1 MMNNTTAIATVN
13 TTIVA
18 NNNSHIIG
26 KDNKGRETVIPMI
39 TSIEQYSSLFPT
51 QSWSAL
57 TPRDMLWEG
66 VGKDVSHCLDTDAVF
81 ELAGLNYGIEKV
93 PAYIRLEDISSKK
106 NYLKFRKVV
115 REEIFTQDVIDKVIN
130 DLTDEEKEKE
140 VIETGLIQIPMYAVI
155 RDDNYTFLG
164 IGTERLNP
172 LANEKTRELCNVLF
186 SLGFR
191 FENAGVFDG
200 GKVTYVSMKWK
211 GDVLSGEKMD
221 YYVVIINSFDGTKPF
236 GIYITPVR
244 ISCKNTMNLAIK
256 RAVRFWKIKHTR
268 TAEIRLNE
276 VQESL
281 MAFDHYIK
289 GLDTEIDR
297 MKMLTLNDKKVMS
310 FFETLFP
317 VENGMTQ
324 RMIDNAMKQRE
335 ELAYRYLN
343 APDLDGMEQSAFR
356 LMCAVTDFA
365 DHTAPQR
372 TTQNWKANRFLKN
385 MSGANELIDMTQQF
399 IDSQF

>member
-1 MMNNTTAIATVN
+1 MMNNNTIATVN
-13 TTIVA
+13 TAIVT
-18 NNNSHIIG
+18 NDSHIIG
-26 KDNKGRETVIPMI
+26 KDSKGRDTIIPMI
-39 TSIEQYSSLFPT
+39 TSVSQYSTLFPT
-51 QSWSAL
+51 QSWEAL
-57 TPRDMLWEG
+57 SPRDMLWDG
-66 VGKDVSHCLDTDAVF
+66 VGKDVSHCLSTDAVF

-93 PAYIRLEDISSKK
+93 PTYIKR
-106 NYLKFRKVV
+106 
-115 REEIFTQDVIDKVIN
+115 N
-130 DLTDEEKEKE
+130 DFYGKSLNGFDL
-140 VIETGLIQIPMYAVI
+140 IAQGSDLIQIPVYAIV
-155 RDDNYTFLG
+155 RDDNVTYLG
-164 IGTERLNP
+164 NGTERLNP

-211 GDVLSGEKMD
+211 GDVLSGEAMD

-256 RAVRFWKIKHTR
+256 QAVRFWKIKHTR

-276 VQESL
+276 VQQSL

-324 RMIDNAMKQRE
+324 RMIDNSMRQRE

-343 APDLDGMEQSAFR
+343 APDLDGMEQSGFR

-365 DHTAPQR
+365 DHAMPQR
-372 TTQNWKANRFLKN
+372 NTQNWKANRFLKN

>member
-1 MMNNTTAIATVN
+1 MTNNTTLATVN
-13 TTIVA
+13 TAIVA
-18 NNNSHIIG
+18 DNNSHIIG
-26 KDNKGRETVIPMI
+26 KDNKGRDTIIPMI
-39 TSIEQYSSLFPT
+39 TSIEQYSTLFPT

-57 TPRDMLWEG
+57 TPRDMLWDG
-66 VGKDVSHCLDTDAVF
+66 VGKDVSHCLSTDAVF
-81 ELAGLNYGIEKV
+81 ELAGLNYGIKKV
-93 PAYIRLEDISSKK
+93 PTYIKRGDFYDNSL
-106 NYLKFRKVV
+106 NGF
-115 REEIFTQDVIDKVIN
+115 
-130 DLTDEEKEKE
+130 DLIAQGSE
-140 VIETGLIQIPMYAVI
+140 LIQIPVYAIV
-155 RDDNYTFLG
+155 RDDNVTYLG
-164 IGTERLNP
+164 NGTERLNP

-211 GDVLSGEKMD
+211 GDVLSGEAMD

-276 VQESL
+276 VQQSL
-281 MAFDHYIK
+281 MAFDHYIR

-297 MKMLTLNDKKVMS
+297 MKMLTMNDDKVKS

-317 VENGMTQ
+317 IENGMTQ

-343 APDLDGMEQSAFR
+343 APDLDGMEQSGFR

-365 DHTAPQR
+365 DHAMPQR
-372 TTQNWKANRFLKN
+372 NTQNWKANRFLKN

>member
-1 MMNNTTAIATVN
+1 MTNNTTLATVN
-13 TTIVA
+13 TAIVA
-18 NNNSHIIG
+18 DNNSHIIG
-26 KDNKGRETVIPMI
+26 KDNKGRDTIIPMI
-39 TSIEQYSSLFPT
+39 TSIEQYSTLFPT

-57 TPRDMLWEG
+57 TPRDMLWDG
-66 VGKDVSHCLDTDAVF
+66 VGKDVSHCLSTDAVF
-81 ELAGLNYGIEKV
+81 ELAGLNYGIKKV
-93 PAYIRLEDISSKK
+93 PTYIKRGDFHDNSL
-106 NYLKFRKVV
+106 NGF
-115 REEIFTQDVIDKVIN
+115 
-130 DLTDEEKEKE
+130 DLIAKGSD
-140 VIETGLIQIPMYAVI
+140 LIQIPVFAIV
-155 RDDNYTFLG
+155 RDDNVTYLG
-164 IGTERLNP
+164 NGTERLNP
-172 LANEKTRELCNVLF
+172 LANEKTRELCDVLF

-256 RAVRFWKIKHTR
+256 KAVRFWKIKHTR

-276 VQESL
+276 VQQSL

-297 MKMLTLNDKKVMS
+297 MKLLTLNDKKVMS

-324 RMIDNAMKQRE
+324 RMIDNSMRQRE

-343 APDLDGMEQSAFR
+343 APDLDGMEQSGFR

-365 DHTAPQR
+365 DHAMPQR
-372 TTQNWKANRFLKN
+372 NTQNWKANRFLKN
-385 MSGANELIDMTQQF
+385 MSGANELIDTTQRF

>member
-1 MMNNTTAIATVN
+1 MMNNNTIATVN
-13 TTIVA
+13 TAIVA
-18 NNNSHIIG
+18 DDSYTIG
-26 KDNKGRETVIPMI
+26 KDNKGRDTIIPMI
-39 TSIEQYSSLFPT
+39 TSVSQYSTLFPT
-51 QSWSAL
+51 QSWEAL
-57 TPRDMLWEG
+57 SPRDMLWDG
-66 VGKDVSHCLDTDAVF
+66 VGKDVSHCLSTDAVF
-81 ELAGLNYGIEKV
+81 ELAGLNYGIKKV
-93 PAYIRLEDISSKK
+93 PTYIKRSDFSSKS
-106 NYLKFRKVV
+106 LDGF
-115 REEIFTQDVIDKVIN
+115 
-130 DLTDEEKEKE
+130 DLIAQGSD
-140 VIETGLIQIPMYAVI
+140 LIQIPVYAIV
-155 RDDNYTFLG
+155 RDDNVTYLG
-164 IGTERLNP
+164 NGTERLNP

-211 GDVLSGEKMD
+211 GDVLSGEAMD

-256 RAVRFWKIKHTR
+256 KAVRFWKIKHTR

-276 VQESL
+276 VQQSL

-297 MKMLTLNDKKVMS
+297 MKMLTINDDKVKS

-343 APDLDGMEQSAFR
+343 APDLDGMEQSGFR

-365 DHTAPQR
+365 DHTMPQR
-372 TTQNWKANRFLKN
+372 NTQNWKANRFLKN

>member
-1 MMNNTTAIATVN
+1 MANNTTLATVN
-13 TTIVA
+13 TAIVA
-18 NNNSHIIG
+18 NDSYTIG
-26 KDNKGRETVIPMI
+26 KDNKGRDTIIPMI
-39 TSIEQYSSLFPT
+39 TSIEQYSTLFPT

-57 TPRDMLWEG
+57 TPRDMLWDG
-66 VGKDVSHCLDTDAVF
+66 VGKDVSHCLSTDAVF
-81 ELAGLNYGIEKV
+81 ELAGLNFKVRKV
-93 PAYIRLEDISSKK
+93 PTYIDR
-106 NYLKFRKVV
+106 
-115 REEIFTQDVIDKVIN
+115 N
-130 DLTDEEKEKE
+130 DFLDDEEALMNFDSVANGSEIIQTPLYAIVRKNMIILGDGKE
-140 VIETGLIQIPMYAVI
+140 G
-155 RDDNYTFLG
+155 F
-164 IGTERLNP
+164 NP
-172 LANEKTRELCNVLF
+172 LANEKTRELCDILF
-186 SLGFR
+186 NLGFR
-191 FENAGVFDG
+191 FENAGVFDE

-211 GDVLSGEKMD
+211 GDVLSGEAMD

-281 MAFDHYIK
+281 MAFDHYIR

-297 MKMLTLNDKKVMS
+297 MKMLTINDDKVKS

-317 VENGMTQ
+317 IENGMTQ
-324 RMIDNAMKQRE
+324 RLIDSALKKRE

-343 APDLDGMEQSAFR
+343 APDLDGMENSAFR
-356 LMCAVTDFA
+356 LMCAVTDYE
-365 DHTAPQR
+365 DHKAPLKNTA
-372 TTQNWKANRFLKN
+372 TWKANRFLKN
-385 MSGANELIDMTQQF
+385 MSGANELIDITQQF

>member
-1 MMNNTTAIATVN
+1 MTNNTTLATVN
-13 TTIVA
+13 TAIVA
-18 NNNSHIIG
+18 NDSYTIG
-26 KDNKGRETVIPMI
+26 KDNKGRDTIIPMI
-39 TSIEQYSSLFPT
+39 TSVEQYSTLFST

-57 TPRDMLWEG
+57 TPRDMLWDG
-66 VGKDVSHCLDTDAVF
+66 VGKDVSHCLSTDAVF
-81 ELAGLNYGIEKV
+81 ELAGLNYGIKKV
-93 PAYIRLEDISSKK
+93 PTYIKRGDFCDNSL
-106 NYLKFRKVV
+106 
-115 REEIFTQDVIDKVIN
+115 N
-130 DLTDEEKEKE
+130 DFDLIAQGSE
-140 VIETGLIQIPMYAVI
+140 LIQIPVYAIV
-155 RDDNYTFLG
+155 RDDNVTYLG
-164 IGTERLNP
+164 NGTERLNP

-211 GDVLSGEKMD
+211 GDVLSGEVMD

-276 VQESL
+276 VQQSL
-281 MAFDHYIK
+281 MAFDHYIR

-297 MKMLTLNDKKVMS
+297 MKMLTMNDNKVKS

-317 VENGMTQ
+317 IENGMTQ

-343 APDLDGMEQSAFR
+343 APDLDGMEQSGFR

-372 TTQNWKANRFLKN
+372 TTQNWKANRFLRN

>member
-1 MMNNTTAIATVN
+1 MMNNNTTAIATVN
-13 TTIVA
+13 TAIVT
-18 NNNSHIIG
+18 NDSHIIG
-26 KDNKGRETVIPMI
+26 KDSKGRDTIIPMI
-39 TSIEQYSSLFPT
+39 TSVSQYSTLFPT
-51 QSWSAL
+51 QSWEAL
-57 TPRDMLWEG
+57 SPRDMLWDG
-66 VGKDVSHCLDTDAVF
+66 VGKDVSHCLSTDAVF
-81 ELAGLNYGIEKV
+81 ELAGLNYGIKKV
-93 PAYIRLEDISSKK
+93 PTYIKRSDFSSKS
-106 NYLKFRKVV
+106 LDGF
-115 REEIFTQDVIDKVIN
+115 
-130 DLTDEEKEKE
+130 DLIAQGSD
-140 VIETGLIQIPMYAVI
+140 LIQIPVYAIV
-155 RDDNYTFLG
+155 RDDNVTYLG
-164 IGTERLNP
+164 NGTERLNP

-211 GDVLSGEKMD
+211 GDVLSGEAMD

-256 RAVRFWKIKHTR
+256 KAVRFWKIKHTR

-276 VQESL
+276 VQQSL

-297 MKMLTLNDKKVMS
+297 MKMLTINDDKVKS

-343 APDLDGMEQSAFR
+343 APDLDGMEQSGFR

-365 DHTAPQR
+365 DHTMPQR
-372 TTQNWKANRFLKN
+372 NTQNWKANRFLKN
-385 MSGANELIDMTQQF
+385 MSGANELIDTTQRF

>member
-1 MMNNTTAIATVN
+1 MTNNTALATINTAI
-13 TTIVA
+13 VA
-18 NNNSHIIG
+18 DNNSHIIG
-26 KDNKGRETVIPMI
+26 KDNKGRDTIIPMI
-39 TSIEQYSSLFPT
+39 TSIEQYSTLFPT

-57 TPRDMLWEG
+57 TPRDMLWDG
-66 VGKDVSHCLDTDAVF
+66 VGKDVSHCLSTDAVF
-81 ELAGLNYGIEKV
+81 ELAGLNYGIKKV
-93 PAYIRLEDISSKK
+93 PTYIKRGDFYDNSL
-106 NYLKFRKVV
+106 NGF
-115 REEIFTQDVIDKVIN
+115 
-130 DLTDEEKEKE
+130 DLIAQGSE
-140 VIETGLIQIPMYAVI
+140 LIQIPVYAIV
-155 RDDNYTFLG
+155 RDDNVTYLG
-164 IGTERLNP
+164 NGTERLNP

-211 GDVLSGEKMD
+211 GDVLSGEVMD

-256 RAVRFWKIKHTR
+256 KAVRFWKIKHTR

-276 VQESL
+276 VQQSL

-297 MKMLTLNDKKVMS
+297 MKMLTINDDKVKS

-317 VENGMTQ
+317 IENGMTQ

-343 APDLDGMEQSAFR
+343 APDLDGMEQSGFR

-372 TTQNWKANRFLKN
+372 MTQNWKANRFLKN

>member
-1 MMNNTTAIATVN
+1 MANNTTLATVN
-13 TTIVA
+13 TAITT
-18 NNNSHIIG
+18 NDSYIIG
-26 KDNKGRETVIPMI
+26 KDNKGKDVVIPVI
-39 TSIEQYSSLFPT
+39 KSIEQYSDLFPT

-57 TPRDMLWEG
+57 QFRDYLWNG
-66 VGKDVSHCLDTDAVF
+66 VGKDVSHCLNTDAVF
-81 ELAGLNYGIEKV
+81 ELAGLNYGIKKV
-93 PAYIRLEDISSKK
+93 PTYINLEDISSEK
-106 NYLKFRKVV
+106 NFLRFSRAV
-115 REEIFTQDVIDKVIN
+115 REEIFTPDVVDKLID
-130 DLTDEEKEKE
+130 DLTDEGKEE
-140 VIETGLIQIPMYAVI
+140 EIVGTGLIQIPMYSII
-155 RDDNYTFLG
+155 RDDNYAFLG

-191 FENAGVFDG
+191 YENAGVFDG

-211 GDVLSGEKMD
+211 GDVLSGEKFD
-221 YYVVIINSFDGTKPF
+221 YYVVIINSFDQTKPF

-256 RAVRFWKIKHTR
+256 KAVRFWKIKHTR
-268 TAEIRLNE
+268 TAEIRLQE

-297 MKMLTLNDKKVMS
+297 MKLLTINDKKVMS

-317 VENGMTQ
+317 IENGMTQ
-324 RMIDNAMKQRE
+324 RMIDNAMKQRN

-343 APDLDGMEQSAFR
+343 APDLDGMEQSGFR

-365 DHTAPQR
+365 DHTLPQR
-372 TTQNWKANRFLKN
+372 NTQNWKANRFLKN
-385 MSGANELIDMTQQF
+385 MSGANELIDMTQRF

>member
-1 MMNNTTAIATVN
+1 MMNNNTTAIATVN
-13 TTIVA
+13 TTAIVT
-18 NNNSHIIG
+18 NNDSHIIG
-26 KDNKGRETVIPMI
+26 KDNKGRDTIIPMI
-39 TSIEQYSSLFPT
+39 TSIEQYSTLFPT
-51 QSWSAL
+51 QSWNAL
-57 TPRDMLWEG
+57 TPRDMLWDG
-66 VGKDVSHCLDTDAVF
+66 VGKDVSHCLNTDAVF
-81 ELAGLNYGIEKV
+81 ELAGLNYGIKKV
-93 PAYIRLEDISSKK
+93 PTYIKRSDF
-106 NYLKFRKVV
+106 Y
-115 REEIFTQDVIDKVIN
+115 DKSLN
-130 DLTDEEKEKE
+130 GFDLIAQGSE
-140 VIETGLIQIPMYAVI
+140 LIQIPVYAIV
-155 RDDNYTFLG
+155 RDDNVTYLG
-164 IGTERLNP
+164 NGTERLNP

-211 GDVLSGEKMD
+211 GDVLSGEAMD

-276 VQESL
+276 VQQSL

-297 MKMLTLNDKKVMS
+297 MKMLTMNDDKVKS

-317 VENGMTQ
+317 IENGMTQ

-343 APDLDGMEQSAFR
+343 APDLDGMEQSGFR

-372 TTQNWKANRFLKN
+372 TTQNWKANRFLRN

>member
-1 MMNNTTAIATVN
+1 MTNNTTLATVN
-13 TTIVA
+13 TTIVTD
-18 NNNSHIIG
+18 NSHIIG
-26 KDNKGRETVIPMI
+26 KDSKGRDVIIPMI

-57 TPRDMLWEG
+57 TPRDMLWDG
-66 VGKDVSHCLDTDAVF
+66 VGKDVSHCLNTDAVF

-93 PAYIRLEDISSKK
+93 PTYIKRSDFYGKSL
-106 NYLKFRKVV
+106 NGF
-115 REEIFTQDVIDKVIN
+115 
-130 DLTDEEKEKE
+130 DLIAQGSE
-140 VIETGLIQIPMYAVI
+140 LIQIPVYAIV
-155 RDDNYTFLG
+155 RDDNVTYLG
-164 IGTERLNP
+164 NGTDRLNP

-211 GDVLSGEKMD
+211 GDVLSGEAMD

-256 RAVRFWKIKHTR
+256 QAVRFWKIKHTR

-276 VQESL
+276 VQQSL
-281 MAFDHYIK
+281 MAFDYYIK

-297 MKMLTLNDKKVMS
+297 MKLLTINDNKVKS

-343 APDLDGMEQSAFR
+343 APDLDGMEQSGFR

-372 TTQNWKANRFLKN
+372 NTQNWKANRFLKN
-385 MSGANELIDMTQQF
+385 MSGANELMDMTQQF